1 MVGRIANPYIEEIIQ
16 TQLLQLN
23 EDFYNI
29 SVIDGVLHG
38 LFNKQFTYITT
49 EEVDMQFLLDIL
61 CNNEEYE
68 KEM

>member
-38 LFNKQFTYITT
+38 LFNKQFTYITP